1 MAKFPVIQSP
11 CPIKNELAAF
21 MDGDVCRKCNKQ
33 VHDISDWSDDE
44 RVALIENART
54 DLCVSYRLPVKRAL
68 AAAALTAAAAAMP
81 MAAAAQDV
89 SAEVAY
95 EDEFAAG
102 GIPIIVGGIKDTS
115 KVSFVENKEDKNLK
129 NLPVE
134 YEEEA
139 ASVDQG
145 ASPAGS

>member
-11 CPIKNELAAF
+11 CPIKKELASF
-21 MDGDVCRKCNKQ
+21 MEGDVCRQCNKQ
-33 VHDISDWSDDE
+33 VHDISDWSDTE

-81 MAAAAQDV
+81 MAAAAQDA
-89 SAEVAY
+89 SAEAAY
-95 EDEFAAG
+95 DDEFAAG

-115 KVSFVENKEDKNLK
+115 KVSFFEDKADKTLK
-129 NLPVE
+129 NLPIE
-134 YEEEA
+134 YEEET
-139 ASVDQG
+139 ASVDHG
-145 ASPAGS
+145 ATPAAS